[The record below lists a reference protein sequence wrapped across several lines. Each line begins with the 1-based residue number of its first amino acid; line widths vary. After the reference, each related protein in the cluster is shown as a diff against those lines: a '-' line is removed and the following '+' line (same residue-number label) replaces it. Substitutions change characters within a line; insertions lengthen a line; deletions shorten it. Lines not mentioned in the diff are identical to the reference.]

1 MAIHRSKGKMINRGM
16 AFSKDE
22 IDKWLSVIAA
32 ARLVE
37 NITEEKRRLLAII
50 KRSET

>member
-1 MAIHRSKGKMINRGM
+1 MYIKQYSQLR
-16 AFSKDE
+16 AFSDDE

-37 NITEEKRRLLAII
+37 NITGEKRRLLAII